1 MATEETLFDLPN
13 SPEEV
18 GVILPPANLRR
29 IDFSALEFSTI
40 RRALVEYIKTYY
52 SDTFN
57 DFVTSNGAI
66 MFMEIVA
73 WVGAVLSTREDI
85 LAYEAFLPSAQTRAA
100 VEQHLALINRPLK
113 RQTPAVVDVAVR
125 VASPVPTSIKIDAGT
140 QFVLRGAD
148 GNPLIYEIYRAPN
161 DFTNPIEILPGKL
174 GTVAF
179 GIEGQTASP
188 RTAISSGGSN
198 QVITISEPD
207 VLGSPITVEV
217 TTGNSSVKWLRIDA
231 LEKAGANDEVYSV
244 SFTDDGAN
252 INFGDNVNGKA
263 PLSGQIISVTYRVGG
278 GIRGRIS
285 SNMINTT
292 LSVQPDPPSSA
303 PVEVLFRNLD
313 PSSGGEDMESIE
325 IAKRVAPKEAAT
337 LYSATTGEDYAVL
350 AKNFRSPIYG
360 SVLKAVAA
368 VRTSLNANL
377 VELYVLAEG
386 SSDDPVVTPST
397 GLKTGVK
404 AYFDD
409 IKVLTDE
416 IRVYDGV
423 IKPVDVDVVVVID
436 RNSDPNVVRSSVLN
450 TINGFFDVNKR
461 DMGES
466 FYRSKL
472 IAALNDIDG
481 VQWVNLLGPANNII
495 AVDGE
500 STSDNTV
507 GFNELIVLSQI
518 NARIF
523 FEPN

>member
-1 MATEETLFDLPN
+1 MSDETLFDLPN
-13 SPEEV
+13 SPEEL
-18 GVILPPANLRR
+18 GVVLPSANLRR
-29 IDFSALEFSTI
+29 IDFSALEFTTI
-40 RRALVEYIKTYY
+40 RRALVEYVKTYY

-57 DFVTSNGAI
+57 DFVTSNGAV

-85 LAYEAFLPSAQTRAA
+85 LADEAFLPSAQTRAA

-125 VASPVPTSIKIDAGT
+125 VNNPAPTSIKIAAGT

-148 GNPLIYEIYRAPN
+148 GNPLIYEIFRAPN

-179 GIEGQTASP
+179 GIEGQTPTP
-188 RTAISSGGSN
+188 RTALSSGGADQSI
-198 QVITISEPD
+198 QISESD
-207 VLGSPITVEV
+207 ILDNPISVEV
-217 TTGNSSVKWLRIDA
+217 TTGSSSVKWLRVDA
-231 LEKAGANDEVYSV
+231 LEKAGANDEVYV
-244 SFTDDGAN
+244 ISFNDDGAAVK
-252 INFGDNVNGKA
+252 FGNDVNGKA
-263 PLSGQIISVTYRVGG
+263 PLAGQSISVSYRVGG

-285 SNMINTT
+285 SNVINTT
-292 LSVQPDPPSSA
+292 LSIQPELPASA

-313 PSSGGEDMESIE
+313 PSSGGENRESIE
-325 IAKRVAPKEAAT
+325 VAKRVAPKEAAT

-360 SVLKAVAA
+360 SVLKAVASL
-368 VRTSLNANL
+368 RTSLNANL

-386 SSDDPVVTPST
+386 SDDDPVVTPSK
-397 GLKTGVK
+397 GLKTGIQS
-404 AYFDD
+404 YFND
-409 IKVLTDE
+409 IQVLTDE
-416 IRVYDGV
+416 IRVYDGI
-423 IKPVDVDVVVVID
+423 IKPVNVEVVVVAD
-436 RNSDPNVVRSSVLN
+436 RNSDPNVVRESALS
-450 TINGFFDVNKR
+450 TINEFFNINKR

-466 FYRSKL
+466 FFRSKL

-481 VQWVNLLGPANNII
+481 VQWVDLISPSSNIV

-507 GFNELIVLSQI
+507 GFNELIVLSQT
-518 NARIF
+518 NLKLF